1 MDARQQTFGLIV
13 RSLLVAAG
21 IAVLVLAAL
30 QLRELLVLVFGAVVI
45 GVLIRALADVI
56 ERRTPLG
63 GRGAFYA
70 ALLLIVLV
78 IATFAWLFGAQVGAQ
93 VSQLSETIPEMWE
106 RIQDWLLTVPG
117 GEALLTSVQNFS
129 LDGGDSLA
137 SVPRVL
143 GWLASAITDFLLV
156 LFGAV
161 FIASNPGLY
170 RRGLA
175 TLFPRSR
182 RALADEALG
191 ESAQAIKLWMVGQFI
206 SMAVVGTLTA
216 LGLWLAGVPAALAL
230 GLIMGFLEIIP
241 FIGPFLG
248 SVPILIM
255 ALSAGPDTA
264 LLALAVILVVQQAE
278 GSLVTPLVQKKVI
291 SLPPAVTVFG
301 VIAGGVLF
309 GPPGLLFAAPLLV
322 VVFVLVKRLYVEEA
336 LHTPTYVPGRDD

>member
-1 MDARQQTFGLIV
+1 MDARKETFGLIV
-13 RSLLVAAG
+13 RSLLAAAG
-21 IAVLVLAAL
+21 IAVLVIAAL
-30 QLRELLVLVFGAVVI
+30 RLRDLLVLVFGAVVI
-45 GVLIRALADVI
+45 GVLIHALADAI

-63 GRGAFYA
+63 GRGGFYA

-78 IATFAWLFGAQVGAQ
+78 IVAFAWLFGAQIGAQ
-93 VSQLSETIPEMWE
+93 VSQLSETIPETSE
-106 RIQDWLLTVPG
+106 GIQEWLLTVPG
-117 GEALLTSVQNFS
+117 GEALLASLRNFS
-129 LDGGDSLA
+129 LDGNDALP
-137 SVPRVL
+137 SVPQLL
-143 GWLASAITDFLLV
+143 GWLAGAITDFLVV

-161 FIASNPGLY
+161 FIAANPGLY
-170 RRGLA
+170 RRGVA
-175 TLFPRSR
+175 TLFPRDR
-182 RALADEALG
+182 RSLADEALC
-191 ESAQAIKLWMVGQFI
+191 ESGQAIKLWMIGQFI
-206 SMAVVGTLTA
+206 SMAVVGTLTG
-216 LGLWLAGVPAALAL
+216 LGLWLVGVPAALAL